1 MKKFKLI
8 ALILL
13 LGSVASCGK
22 ESISNSTISSTSDK
36 KTDISSTNKAET
48 IDDKF
53 DKLLSDMAYG
63 YRFKTTATTLTSD
76 GYSNYCLDIGV
87 KDNGYEFIRY
97 DSKQNQE
104 ADRNSVYVEYFYSY
118 DPEAFT
124 PLVSMPMLDISNKI
138 DYYPYTINGKN
149 LEWSDSG
156 YQNMFTYFEKD
167 NYLDDEGTYTLDVE
181 DDYVKTYLPLLATQF
196 LHEYTRTIK
205 EFSFIYNK
213 DNDGFDVNIVF
224 NPITGSFSN
233 TELEIQGQVIPGDD
247 FEFKQAEY
255 TKTGEEKE
263 ELNQVFSKLK
273 NNKYSFVDTTY
284 SIDENSNKTVESKYS
299 GKTDGSSLILESET
313 SMSKMNFL
321 YKNVGNN
328 QIQQAN
334 KLGNDY
340 YAYGSVINS
349 SITPLLPSFDMSSI
363 FFNKTDDNKYVY
375 DGRANFLKTK
385 TYNFSGEGLAVTSM
399 NVTFDDDSVL
409 FEIGFDK
416 STNIEEI
423 KYTFLNESNIADS
436 IEIKTDCS
444 DVKLSTLLEGYSKA
458 LIGLE
463 ELIGGKD
470 NLNLIPV
477 VGGRQSV
484 AGLYYSDGVDGDGE
498 ETKEKYYGIEYRLI
512 GISGSEQI
520 KLYETKLTEAGF
532 IATKTQGTHFSGDL
546 FTKEI
551 QVNGNTKTLRL
562 EVASGTTYQTLAIA
576 IDVAQNKTGLSV

>member
-13 LGSVASCGK
+13 LGCVASCGK

-36 KTDISSTNKAET
+36 KTDISSTKKPET

-149 LEWSDSG
+149 LEWYDSG

-213 DNDGFDVNIVF
+213 DDDGFDVNIVF

-255 TKTGEEKE
+255 TKIGEEKE

-375 DGRANFLKTK
+375 DGRANFLKTN

-409 FEIGFDK
+409 FEIGFDG
-416 STNIEEI
+416 STNIEEV

-444 DVKLSTLLEGYSKA
+444 DVKLSTLLEGYSKV

-520 KLYETKLTEAGF
+520 KLYETKLVEASF

-576 IDVAQNKTGLSV
+576 IDVA

>member
-36 KTDISSTNKAET
+36 KTDISSTKKPET

-149 LEWSDSG
+149 LEWYDSG

-233 TELEIQGQVIPGDD
+233 TELEIEGQVIPGDD

-313 SMSKMNFL
+313 STSKMNFL

-375 DGRANFLKTK
+375 DGRANFLKTN

-444 DVKLSTLLEGYSKA
+444 DVKLSTLLEGYSKV

-484 AGLYYSDGVDGDGE
+484 AGLYYSDGVDNDGE

-520 KLYETKLTEAGF
+520 KLYETKLIEASF

-551 QVNGNTKTLRL
+551 QVNGDTKTLRL

-576 IDVAQNKTGLSV
+576 IDVA

>member
-22 ESISNSTISSTSDK
+22 ESISNSTISSTSDR
-36 KTDISSTNKAET
+36 KTDISSTKKTET

-118 DPEAFT
+118 DPEVLT

-167 NYLDDEGTYTLDVE
+167 NYLDDEGTYTLDVD

-313 SMSKMNFL
+313 STSKMNFL

-363 FFNKTDDNKYVY
+363 FFNKTEDNKYVY

-512 GISGSEQI
+512 GIIGLEQI
-520 KLYETKLTEAGF
+520 NLYETKLIEAGF

-551 QVNGNTKTLRL
+551 QVNGETKTLRL

-576 IDVAQNKTGLSV
+576 IDVA

>member
-1 MKKFKLI
+1 MNKFKLI

-22 ESISNSTISSTSDK
+22 ESISNSTISSTSDR
-36 KTDISSTNKAET
+36 KTDISSTNKTET

-118 DPEAFT
+118 DPEALT

-149 LEWSDSG
+149 LEWYDSG

-255 TKTGEEKE
+255 TKPGEEKE

-284 SIDENSNKTVESKYS
+284 SINENSNKTVESKYS

-313 SMSKMNFL
+313 STSKMNFL

-444 DVKLSTLLEGYSKA
+444 NVKLSTLLEGYSKA

-520 KLYETKLTEAGF
+520 KLYETKLIEAGF

-551 QVNGNTKTLRL
+551 QVNGDTKTLRL

-576 IDVAQNKTGLSV
+576 IDVA

>member
-36 KTDISSTNKAET
+36 KTDISSTNKIET

-213 DNDGFDVNIVF
+213 DNDGFDIDIVF

-247 FEFKQAEY
+247 FEFRQAEY
-255 TKTGEEKE
+255 TKTVEEKE

-328 QIQQAN
+328 KIQQAN

-520 KLYETKLTEAGF
+520 KLYETKLTDAGF

-576 IDVAQNKTGLSV
+576 IDVA

>member
-36 KTDISSTNKAET
+36 KTDISSTKKPET

-149 LEWSDSG
+149 LEWYDSG

-299 GKTDGSSLILESET
+299 GKTDEYSLIFESDT
-313 SMSKMNFL
+313 STSKMNFL

-375 DGRANFLKTK
+375 DGRANFLKTN

-416 STNIEEI
+416 STNIEEV

-444 DVKLSTLLEGYSKA
+444 NVKLSTLLEGYSKV

-470 NLNLIPV
+470 NLNLISV

-520 KLYETKLTEAGF
+520 KLYETKLIEAGF

-551 QVNGNTKTLRL
+551 QVNGDTKTLRL

-576 IDVAQNKTGLSV
+576 IDVA

>member
-36 KTDISSTNKAET
+36 KTDISSTKKPET

-138 DYYPYTINGKN
+138 DYYPYTINCKN
-149 LEWSDSG
+149 LEWYDSG

-299 GKTDGSSLILESET
+299 GKTDGSSLIFESET
-313 SMSKMNFL
+313 STSKMNFL

-375 DGRANFLKTK
+375 DGRANFLKTN

-444 DVKLSTLLEGYSKA
+444 DVKLSTLLEGYSKV
-458 LIGLE
+458 LIRLE

-520 KLYETKLTEAGF
+520 KLYETKLVEAGF

-551 QVNGNTKTLRL
+551 QVNGDTKTLRL

-576 IDVAQNKTGLSV
+576 IDVA

>member
-36 KTDISSTNKAET
+36 KTDISSTKKAET

-63 YRFKTTATTLTSD
+63 YSFKTTATTLISD

-149 LEWSDSG
+149 LEWYDSG

-313 SMSKMNFL
+313 STSKMNFL

-375 DGRANFLKTK
+375 DGRANFLKTN

-444 DVKLSTLLEGYSKA
+444 DVKLSTLLEGYSKV

-520 KLYETKLTEAGF
+520 KLYETKLVEASF

-551 QVNGNTKTLRL
+551 QVNGDTKTLRL

-576 IDVAQNKTGLSV
+576 IDVA

>member
-36 KTDISSTNKAET
+36 KTDISSTKKTET

-118 DPEAFT
+118 DPEAST

-313 SMSKMNFL
+313 STSKMNFL

-340 YAYGSVINS
+340 YAYGSVIYS

-363 FFNKTDDNKYVY
+363 FFNKTEDNKYVY

-512 GISGSEQI
+512 GTSGSEQI
-520 KLYETKLTEAGF
+520 NLYETKLIEAGF

-551 QVNGNTKTLRL
+551 QVNGETKTLRL

-576 IDVAQNKTGLSV
+576 IDVA

>member
-22 ESISNSTISSTSDK
+22 ESISNSTISSTLDK
-36 KTDISSTNKAET
+36 KTDISSTKKPET

-167 NYLDDEGTYTLDVE
+167 NYLDDEGTYTLDAE

-313 SMSKMNFL
+313 STSKMNFL

-375 DGRANFLKTK
+375 DGRANFLKTN

-409 FEIGFDK
+409 FEIGFDG

-444 DVKLSTLLEGYSKA
+444 DVKLSTLLEGYSKV

-463 ELIGGKD
+463 GLIGGKD

-484 AGLYYSDGVDGDGE
+484 AGLYYSDGVDNDGE

-512 GISGSEQI
+512 GISGLEQI
-520 KLYETKLTEAGF
+520 NLYETKLIEAGF

-551 QVNGNTKTLRL
+551 QVNGDTKTLRL
-562 EVASGTTYQTLAIA
+562 EVASGTTYQTLVIA
-576 IDVAQNKTGLSV
+576 IDVA

>member
-22 ESISNSTISSTSDK
+22 ESISNSTISSTLDK
-36 KTDISSTNKAET
+36 KTDISSTKKAET

-299 GKTDGSSLILESET
+299 GKTDGSSLIFESET
-313 SMSKMNFL
+313 STSKMNFL
-321 YKNVGNN
+321 YKNVGKN

-349 SITPLLPSFDMSSI
+349 SITSLLPSFDMSSI

-375 DGRANFLKTK
+375 DGRANFLKTN

-416 STNIEEI
+416 LTNIEEI

-444 DVKLSTLLEGYSKA
+444 DVKLSTLLEGYSKV

-463 ELIGGKD
+463 KLIGGKD

-520 KLYETKLTEAGF
+520 NLYETKLIEAGF

-551 QVNGNTKTLRL
+551 QVNGDTKTLRL

-576 IDVAQNKTGLSV
+576 IDVA

>member
-36 KTDISSTNKAET
+36 KTDISSTKKPET

-76 GYSNYCLDIGV
+76 GYSNYCLDISV

-118 DPEAFT
+118 DSEAFT

-149 LEWSDSG
+149 LEWYDSG

-255 TKTGEEKE
+255 TKTSEEKE

-299 GKTDGSSLILESET
+299 GKTDGYSLIFESET
-313 SMSKMNFL
+313 STSKMNFL

-375 DGRANFLKTK
+375 DVRANFLKTN

-444 DVKLSTLLEGYSKA
+444 DVKLSTLLEGYSKV

-512 GISGSEQI
+512 GISGLEQI
-520 KLYETKLTEAGF
+520 KLYETKLIEAGF

-551 QVNGNTKTLRL
+551 QVNGDTKTLRL

-576 IDVAQNKTGLSV
+576 IDVA

>member
-8 ALILL
+8 ALIML

-22 ESISNSTISSTSDK
+22 ESISNSTISSTLDK
-36 KTDISSTNKAET
+36 KTDISSTKKPET

-118 DPEAFT
+118 NPEVLT

-313 SMSKMNFL
+313 STSKMNFL
-321 YKNVGNN
+321 YKNVGKN

-363 FFNKTDDNKYVY
+363 FFNKTDDNKFVY
-375 DGRANFLKTK
+375 DGRANFLKTN

-444 DVKLSTLLEGYSKA
+444 DVKLSTLLEGYSKV
-458 LIGLE
+458 LIRLE

-520 KLYETKLTEAGF
+520 KLYETKLIDAGF

-551 QVNGNTKTLRL
+551 QVNGDTKTLRL

-576 IDVAQNKTGLSV
+576 IDVA

>member
-22 ESISNSTISSTSDK
+22 ESISNSTISSTSDR
-36 KTDISSTNKAET
+36 KTDISSTKKTET

-118 DPEAFT
+118 DPEAST

-149 LEWSDSG
+149 LEWYDSG

-224 NPITGSFSN
+224 NPIIGSFSN

-313 SMSKMNFL
+313 STSKMNFL

-363 FFNKTDDNKYVY
+363 FFNKTEDNKYVY

-512 GISGSEQI
+512 GIIGSEQI
-520 KLYETKLTEAGF
+520 NLYEAKLIEAGF

-551 QVNGNTKTLRL
+551 QVNGDTKTLRL

-576 IDVAQNKTGLSV
+576 IDVA

>member
-36 KTDISSTNKAET
+36 KTDISSTKKTET

-205 EFSFIYNK
+205 DFSFIYNK

-263 ELNQVFSKLK
+263 ELNQVFSKLR

-313 SMSKMNFL
+313 STSKMNFL

-334 KLGNDY
+334 KLGNYY

-512 GISGSEQI
+512 GTSGLEQI
-520 KLYETKLTEAGF
+520 NLYETKLIEAGF

-551 QVNGNTKTLRL
+551 QVNGDTKTLRL

-576 IDVAQNKTGLSV
+576 IDVA

>member
-36 KTDISSTNKAET
+36 KIDISSTNKTET

-299 GKTDGSSLILESET
+299 GKTDGSSLIFESET
-313 SMSKMNFL
+313 STSKMNFL
-321 YKNVGNN
+321 YKNVGKN

-375 DGRANFLKTK
+375 DGRANFLKTN

-444 DVKLSTLLEGYSKA
+444 DVKLSTLLEGYSKV

-520 KLYETKLTEAGF
+520 KLYETKLIEAGF

-551 QVNGNTKTLRL
+551 QVNGDTKTLRL

-576 IDVAQNKTGLSV
+576 IDVA

>member
-36 KTDISSTNKAET
+36 KTDISSTKKPET

-167 NYLDDEGTYTLDVE
+167 NYLDDEGTYILDVE

-213 DNDGFDVNIVF
+213 DNDGFDVDIVF

-263 ELNQVFSKLK
+263 ELNQVFSKLR

-512 GISGSEQI
+512 GISGLEQI
-520 KLYETKLTEAGF
+520 NLYETKLIEAGF

-551 QVNGNTKTLRL
+551 QVNGDTKTLRL

-576 IDVAQNKTGLSV
+576 IDVA

>member
-36 KTDISSTNKAET
+36 KTDISSTKKPET

-149 LEWSDSG
+149 LEWYDSG

-233 TELEIQGQVIPGDD
+233 TELEIEGQVIPGDD

-299 GKTDGSSLILESET
+299 GKTDGSSLIFESET
-313 SMSKMNFL
+313 STSKMNFL

-375 DGRANFLKTK
+375 DGRANFLKTN

-409 FEIGFDK
+409 FEIGFDG
-416 STNIEEI
+416 STNIEEV

-444 DVKLSTLLEGYSKA
+444 DVKLSTLLEGYSKV

-520 KLYETKLTEAGF
+520 KLYETKLMEAGF

-551 QVNGNTKTLRL
+551 QVNGDTKTLRL

-576 IDVAQNKTGLSV
+576 IDVA

>member
-36 KTDISSTNKAET
+36 KTDISSTKKAET

-149 LEWSDSG
+149 LEWYDSG

-233 TELEIQGQVIPGDD
+233 TELEIEGQVIPGDD

-313 SMSKMNFL
+313 STSKMNFL

-375 DGRANFLKTK
+375 DGRANFLKTN

-409 FEIGFDK
+409 FEIGFDG
-416 STNIEEI
+416 STNIEEV

-444 DVKLSTLLEGYSKA
+444 DVKLSTLLEGYSKV
-458 LIGLE
+458 LIRLE

-520 KLYETKLTEAGF
+520 KLYETKLIEAGF

-551 QVNGNTKTLRL
+551 QVNGDTKTLRL

-576 IDVAQNKTGLSV
+576 IDVA

>member
-22 ESISNSTISSTSDK
+22 ESISNSTISSTSDR
-36 KTDISSTNKAET
+36 KTDISSTKKTET

-118 DPEAFT
+118 DPEVLT

-149 LEWSDSG
+149 LEWYDSG

-313 SMSKMNFL
+313 STSKMNFL

-363 FFNKTDDNKYVY
+363 FFNKTEDNKYVY

-512 GISGSEQI
+512 GIIGSEQI
-520 KLYETKLTEAGF
+520 NLYEAKLIEAGF

-551 QVNGNTKTLRL
+551 QVNGDTKTLRL

-576 IDVAQNKTGLSV
+576 IDVA

>member
-22 ESISNSTISSTSDK
+22 ESINNSTISSTSNK
-36 KTDISSTNKAET
+36 KTDISSTKKPET

-118 DPEAFT
+118 DSEALT

-149 LEWSDSG
+149 LEWYDSG

-313 SMSKMNFL
+313 STSKMNFL

-520 KLYETKLTEAGF
+520 NLYETKLIEVGF

-551 QVNGNTKTLRL
+551 QVNGDTKTLRL

-576 IDVAQNKTGLSV
+576 IDVA

>member
-13 LGSVASCGK
+13 LDCVASCGK

-36 KTDISSTNKAET
+36 KTDISSTKKPET

-149 LEWSDSG
+149 LEWYDSG

-375 DGRANFLKTK
+375 DGRANFLKTN

-444 DVKLSTLLEGYSKA
+444 DVKLSTLLEGYSKV
-458 LIGLE
+458 LIRLE

-512 GISGSEQI
+512 GISGLEQI
-520 KLYETKLTEAGF
+520 KLYETKLIEASF

-576 IDVAQNKTGLSV
+576 IDVA

>member
-22 ESISNSTISSTSDK
+22 ESISNSTISSTSNK
-36 KTDISSTNKAET
+36 KTDISSTKKPET

-76 GYSNYCLDIGV
+76 GYSNYCLDVGV

-118 DPEAFT
+118 DPEVLT

-149 LEWSDSG
+149 LEWYDSG

-224 NPITGSFSN
+224 NPIIGSFSN
-233 TELEIQGQVIPGDD
+233 TELEIQGQVIPGDG

-313 SMSKMNFL
+313 STSKMNFL

-512 GISGSEQI
+512 GTSGLEQI
-520 KLYETKLTEAGF
+520 NLYEAKLIEAGF

-551 QVNGNTKTLRL
+551 QVNGDTKTLRL

-576 IDVAQNKTGLSV
+576 IDVA

>member
-22 ESISNSTISSTSDK
+22 ESISNSTISSTSDR
-36 KTDISSTNKAET
+36 KTGISSTKKTET

-118 DPEAFT
+118 DPEALT

-138 DYYPYTINGKN
+138 DYYPYTINCKN

-213 DNDGFDVNIVF
+213 DNDGFDVDIVF

-313 SMSKMNFL
+313 STSKMNFL
-321 YKNVGNN
+321 YKNIGNN

-340 YAYGSVINS
+340 YAYGSVINA

-444 DVKLSTLLEGYSKA
+444 NVKLSTLLEGYSKA

-512 GISGSEQI
+512 GISGLEQI

-551 QVNGNTKTLRL
+551 QVNGDTKTLRL

-576 IDVAQNKTGLSV
+576 IDVA

>member
-36 KTDISSTNKAET
+36 KTDISSTNKTET

-118 DPEAFT
+118 DPETFT

-233 TELEIQGQVIPGDD
+233 TELEIEGQVIPGDD

-263 ELNQVFSKLK
+263 ELNQVLSKLK

-299 GKTDGSSLILESET
+299 GKTDGSSLIFESET
-313 SMSKMNFL
+313 STSKMNFL
-321 YKNVGNN
+321 YKNVGKN

-375 DGRANFLKTK
+375 DGRANFLKTN

-444 DVKLSTLLEGYSKA
+444 DVKLSTLLEGYSKV

-520 KLYETKLTEAGF
+520 KLYETKLIDAGF

-551 QVNGNTKTLRL
+551 QVNGDTKTLRL

-576 IDVAQNKTGLSV
+576 IDVA

>member
-36 KTDISSTNKAET
+36 KTDISSTKKAET

-149 LEWSDSG
+149 LEWYDSG

-233 TELEIQGQVIPGDD
+233 TELEIEGQVIPGDD
-247 FEFKQAEY
+247 FEFRQAEY
-255 TKTGEEKE
+255 IKTGEEKE

-313 SMSKMNFL
+313 STSKMNFL

-375 DGRANFLKTK
+375 DGRANFLKTN

-409 FEIGFDK
+409 FEIGFDG
-416 STNIEEI
+416 STNIEEV

-444 DVKLSTLLEGYSKA
+444 DVKLSTLLEGYSKV
-458 LIGLE
+458 LIRLE

-498 ETKEKYYGIEYRLI
+498 EIKEKYYGIEYRLI

-520 KLYETKLTEAGF
+520 KLYETKLIEAGF

-576 IDVAQNKTGLSV
+576 IDVA

>member
-22 ESISNSTISSTSDK
+22 ESISNSTISSASDK
-36 KTDISSTNKAET
+36 KTDISSTKKAET

-149 LEWSDSG
+149 LEWYDSG

-299 GKTDGSSLILESET
+299 GKTDGSSLIFESET
-313 SMSKMNFL
+313 STSKMNFL

-375 DGRANFLKTK
+375 DGRANFLKTN

-444 DVKLSTLLEGYSKA
+444 DVKLSTLLEGYSKV
-458 LIGLE
+458 LIRLE

-520 KLYETKLTEAGF
+520 NLYETKLIEVGF
-532 IATKTQGTHFSGDL
+532 IATKIQGTHFSGDL

-551 QVNGNTKTLRL
+551 QVNGDTKTLRL

-576 IDVAQNKTGLSV
+576 IDVA

>member
-167 NYLDDEGTYTLDVE
+167 NYLDDEDTYTLDVE

-299 GKTDGSSLILESET
+299 GKTDGSSLIFESET
-313 SMSKMNFL
+313 STSKMNFL

-340 YAYGSVINS
+340 YAYGSAINS

-409 FEIGFDK
+409 FEIGFDG

-444 DVKLSTLLEGYSKA
+444 DVKLSTLLEGYSKV

-484 AGLYYSDGVDGDGE
+484 AGLYYSDGVDDDGE
-498 ETKEKYYGIEYRLI
+498 ETKKKYYGIEYRLI
-512 GISGSEQI
+512 GISGLEQI
-520 KLYETKLTEAGF
+520 NLYETKLIEAGF

-551 QVNGNTKTLRL
+551 QVSGETKTLRL
-562 EVASGTTYQTLAIA
+562 EVASGTTYQTLASA
-576 IDVAQNKTGLSV
+576 IDVA

>member
-36 KTDISSTNKAET
+36 KTDISSTKKTET

-118 DPEAFT
+118 DPEALT

-313 SMSKMNFL
+313 STSKMNFL

-340 YAYGSVINS
+340 YAYGSVVNS

-458 LIGLE
+458 LIELE

-484 AGLYYSDGVDGDGE
+484 AGLYYSDGVDNDGE

-512 GISGSEQI
+512 GIIGSEQI
-520 KLYETKLTEAGF
+520 NLYETKLIEAGF

-576 IDVAQNKTGLSV
+576 IDVA

>member
-22 ESISNSTISSTSDK
+22 ESISNSTISSTLDK
-36 KTDISSTNKAET
+36 KTDISSTKKPET

-118 DPEAFT
+118 DPEAST

-149 LEWSDSG
+149 LEWYDSG

-313 SMSKMNFL
+313 STSKMNFL

-363 FFNKTDDNKYVY
+363 FFNKTEDNKYVY

-423 KYTFLNESNIADS
+423 KYTFLNESNIANS

-484 AGLYYSDGVDGDGE
+484 AGLYYSDGVDDDGE

-512 GISGSEQI
+512 GIIGLEQI
-520 KLYETKLTEAGF
+520 NLYETKLIGAGF

-551 QVNGNTKTLRL
+551 QVNGDTKTLRL

-576 IDVAQNKTGLSV
+576 IDVA

>member
-13 LGSVASCGK
+13 LGCVASCGK

-36 KTDISSTNKAET
+36 KTDISSTKKAET

-63 YRFKTTATTLTSD
+63 YRFKTTATTLTSV

-118 DPEAFT
+118 NPEAFT

-255 TKTGEEKE
+255 IKTGEEKE
-263 ELNQVFSKLK
+263 EFNQVFSKLK

-313 SMSKMNFL
+313 STSKMNFL

-375 DGRANFLKTK
+375 DGRANFLKTN

-444 DVKLSTLLEGYSKA
+444 DVKLSTLLEGYSKV

-512 GISGSEQI
+512 GISGLEQI
-520 KLYETKLTEAGF
+520 KLYETKLVEAGF

-551 QVNGNTKTLRL
+551 QVNGETKTLRL

-576 IDVAQNKTGLSV
+576 IDVA

>member
-36 KTDISSTNKAET
+36 KTDISSTKKPET

-118 DPEAFT
+118 DSEAFT

-149 LEWSDSG
+149 LEWYDSG

-299 GKTDGSSLILESET
+299 GKTDGYSLIFESET
-313 SMSKMNFL
+313 STSKMNFL

-349 SITPLLPSFDMSSI
+349 SIAPLLPSFDMSSI

-375 DGRANFLKTK
+375 DGRANFLKTN

-444 DVKLSTLLEGYSKA
+444 DVKLSTLLEGYSKV

-470 NLNLIPV
+470 NLNLIPI

-484 AGLYYSDGVDGDGE
+484 AGLYYSDGVDNDGE

-512 GISGSEQI
+512 GISGLEQI
-520 KLYETKLTEAGF
+520 KLYETKLIEASF

-576 IDVAQNKTGLSV
+576 IDVA

>member
-13 LGSVASCGK
+13 LGSVVSCGK

-36 KTDISSTNKAET
+36 KTDISSTNKTET

-167 NYLDDEGTYTLDVE
+167 NYLDDEGTYILDVE

-213 DNDGFDVNIVF
+213 DNDGFDVDIVF

-247 FEFKQAEY
+247 FEFRQAEY

-328 QIQQAN
+328 KIQQAN

-363 FFNKTDDNKYVY
+363 FFNKTVDNKYVY

-444 DVKLSTLLEGYSKA
+444 HVELSTLLEGYSKV

-484 AGLYYSDGVDGDGE
+484 AGLYYSDGVDDDGE
-498 ETKEKYYGIEYRLI
+498 ETKKKYYGIEYRLI

-520 KLYETKLTEAGF
+520 NLYETKLIEAGF

-551 QVNGNTKTLRL
+551 QVNGETKTLRL

-576 IDVAQNKTGLSV
+576 IDVA

>member
-36 KTDISSTNKAET
+36 KTDISSTKKPET

-118 DPEAFT
+118 DPEAST

-213 DNDGFDVNIVF
+213 DNDGFDVDIVF

-313 SMSKMNFL
+313 STSKMNFL

-363 FFNKTDDNKYVY
+363 FFNKSDDNKYVY

-512 GISGSEQI
+512 GISGLEQI
-520 KLYETKLTEAGF
+520 NLYETKLIEADF

-576 IDVAQNKTGLSV
+576 IDVA

>member
-13 LGSVASCGK
+13 LGCVASCGK

-36 KTDISSTNKAET
+36 KTDISSTKKPET

-149 LEWSDSG
+149 LEWYDSG

-233 TELEIQGQVIPGDD
+233 TELEIQGQVISGDD

-255 TKTGEEKE
+255 IKTGEEKE

-313 SMSKMNFL
+313 STSKMNFL
-321 YKNVGNN
+321 YKKVGNN

-375 DGRANFLKTK
+375 DGRANFLKTN

-444 DVKLSTLLEGYSKA
+444 DVKLSTLLEGYSKV
-458 LIGLE
+458 LIRLE

-520 KLYETKLTEAGF
+520 KLYETKLVEASF

-576 IDVAQNKTGLSV
+576 IDVA

>member
-22 ESISNSTISSTSDK
+22 ESNSNSTISSASDK
-36 KTDISSTNKAET
+36 KTDISSTKKAET

-205 EFSFIYNK
+205 EFSFIYDK

-313 SMSKMNFL
+313 STSKMNFL

-423 KYTFLNESNIADS
+423 KYTFLNESNIANS

-444 DVKLSTLLEGYSKA
+444 NVKLSTLLEGYSKA

-520 KLYETKLTEAGF
+520 NLYETKLIEAGF
-532 IATKTQGTHFSGDL
+532 TATKTQGTHFSGDL

-551 QVNGNTKTLRL
+551 QVNGETKTLRL

-576 IDVAQNKTGLSV
+576 IDVA

>member
-22 ESISNSTISSTSDK
+22 ESISNSTMSSALDK
-36 KTDISSTNKAET
+36 KTDISSTKKTET

-213 DNDGFDVNIVF
+213 DYDGFDVNIVF

-247 FEFKQAEY
+247 FEFKQAEF

-299 GKTDGSSLILESET
+299 GKTDGSSLLFESET
-313 SMSKMNFL
+313 STSKMNFL

-375 DGRANFLKTK
+375 DGRANFLKTN

-416 STNIEEI
+416 LTNIEEI

-444 DVKLSTLLEGYSKA
+444 DVKLSTLLEGYSKV

-520 KLYETKLTEAGF
+520 NLYETKLIEAGF
-532 IATKTQGTHFSGDL
+532 IATKIQGTHFSGDL

-551 QVNGNTKTLRL
+551 QVNGDTKTLRL

-576 IDVAQNKTGLSV
+576 IDVA

>member
-22 ESISNSTISSTSDK
+22 ESVSNSTISSTSDK
-36 KTDISSTNKAET
+36 KTDISSTNKTET

-149 LEWSDSG
+149 LEWYDSG

-247 FEFKQAEY
+247 FEFKQAEF

-299 GKTDGSSLILESET
+299 GKTDGSSLIFESET
-313 SMSKMNFL
+313 STSKMNFL

-375 DGRANFLKTK
+375 DGRANFLKTN

-423 KYTFLNESNIADS
+423 KYTFMNESNIADS

-444 DVKLSTLLEGYSKA
+444 DVKLSTLLEGYSKV

-520 KLYETKLTEAGF
+520 NLYETKLIEAGF

-551 QVNGNTKTLRL
+551 QVNGDTKTLRL

-576 IDVAQNKTGLSV
+576 IDVA